1 MFDFKI
7 FKSCIA
13 KEESLRK
20 MKKDEKKKEQVHIWS
35 LQITNELTKL
45 ILCQPN
51 KLILFMVP
59 QETL

>member
-20 MKKDEKKKEQVHIWS
+20 MKKDEKKKRASSHLVA
-35 LQITNELTKL
+35 TNNE
-45 ILCQPN
+45 
-51 KLILFMVP
+51 
-59 QETL
+59 